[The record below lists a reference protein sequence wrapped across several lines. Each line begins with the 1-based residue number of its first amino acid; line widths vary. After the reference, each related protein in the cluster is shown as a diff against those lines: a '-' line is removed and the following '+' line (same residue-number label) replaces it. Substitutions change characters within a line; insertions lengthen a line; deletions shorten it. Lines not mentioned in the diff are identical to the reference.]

1 MSLCYAEHGWY
12 GATIPDDT
20 MSGVLL
26 VWCIWYDVIRKRI
39 QCYIPY
45 TVPPNY
51 NIRCMVSAPKNVLLT
66 CGKWSSSKHFKI
78 RHEAK
83 ETHAWKCLYCT
94 LWLCTSAVTSR
105 KYTTNQFPFWAW
117 PSLSLSQWQ
126 RTFKAPTSRLLPGF
140 QTWAKHGFHVD
151 SSHIFFSF
159 NPSEGI
165 PFRNCYISNI
175 SSLVCNMC
183 KHPGSCRVP
192 AAPVVTCTF

>member
-1 MSLCYAEHGWY
+1 MRQKKLMLESA
-12 GATIPDDT
+12 
-20 MSGVLL
+20 
-26 VWCIWYDVIRKRI
+26 
-39 QCYIPY
+39 YI
-45 TVPPNY
+45 
-51 NIRCMVSAPKNVLLT
+51 I
-66 CGKWSSSKHFKI
+66 
-78 RHEAK
+78 
-83 ETHAWKCLYCT
+83 LYCT

-126 RTFKAPTSRLLPGF
+126 RTLKAPTSRLLPGF

-192 AAPVVTCTF
+192 DAPLHRFAPVANVARFKLRETTLGWDPSRIPRVDLELDLSVPCRLCHCRFVGDLWLTRTYLRIQQIG